1 MNRYSFLLF
10 NIIGLEL
17 FYLSVLSCE
26 QQIGGWMYLGIFF
39 IIPQLI
45 LPLILF
51 VIETKKPSFR
61 IKANLLYTCCLIST
75 AILSFISYS
84 FLLCILLDIFLSIKI
99 PLNLYNSLFTYLFN
113 SIFN

>member
-1 MNRYSFLLF
+1 MHRYSFLLV

-51 VIETKKPSFR
+51 IIETKKSSFR
-61 IKANLLYTCCLIST
+61 IKANLLYTCCLISIT
-75 AILSFISYS
+75 ILSFISYG
-84 FLLCILLDIFLSIKI
+84 FLLCILLDIFLNIKI
-99 PLNLYNSLFTYLFN
+99 PLNIYNNLFTYLFT